1 MKKMLIA
8 LPIAALAAFAIAQQA
23 PTRAAAQVPNFGE
36 LKGQAVKYNMVD
48 TAGKVVNNETNK
60 GKVVLIDFW
69 ATWCGP
75 CKAASP
81 SIQMLHEKYAKDGL
95 VVIGAN
101 AFERENQDGAAAA
114 YAAEHKY
121 TYMMTI
127 KNDDFARSLGVQG
140 IPSFLVIG
148 RDGKVALAQ
157 VGFSKGKTEVVLED
171 AVKAAL
177 GNRN

>member
-1 MKKMLIA
+1 MNKMLFA
-8 LPIAALAAFAIAQQA
+8 LPIAAIAAFAIAQQ
-23 PTRAAAQVPNFGE
+23 PTDAVVADFAQM
-36 LKGQAVKYNMVD
+36 KGKQAVFAMTD
-48 TAGKVVNNETNK
+48 TAGKAVTNETLK

-81 SIQMLHEKYAKDGL
+81 TIQMLHEKYAKDGL

-101 AFERENQDGAAAA
+101 AFERTDPDGAAAG
-114 YAAEHKY
+114 YAKEHNY
-121 TYMMTI
+121 SYMMTV
-127 KNDDFARSLGVQG
+127 KNDALAKSWGVKG
-140 IPSFLVIG
+140 IPAFVVIG

-157 VGFSKGKTEVVLED
+157 TGFGKGKTDVILED

-177 GNRN
+177 ASK